1 MSRARFARPILAATL
16 AAAVSTVVF
25 AQASAPGRWA
35 CTVDGKEVD
44 IRIANDEATV
54 AVGGQQRVLKRRDV
68 SKGTLYTDGTVALR
82 QRGLDPTSEA
92 QWIENGN
99 AASLQRCLPIAG

>member
-1 MSRARFARPILAATL
+1 MPRTARPILAAALAASLSTL
-16 AAAVSTVVF
+16 AY
-25 AQASAPGRWA
+25 AQAAAPGRWA

-68 SKGTLYTDGTVALR
+68 GKGTYYTDGTVALR
-82 QRGLDPTSEA
+82 QKGLYPTNDA
-92 QWIENGN
+92 QWIENGT
-99 AASLQRCLPIAG
+99 ASSLSRCLPIAG

>member
-1 MSRARFARPILAATL
+1 MLRARFARPILAATL
-16 AAAVSTVVF
+16 AASLSSVVF
-25 AQASAPGRWA
+25 AQAAAPGRWA

-68 SKGTLYTDGTVALR
+68 AKGTYFTDGTVALR
-82 QRGLDPTSEA
+82 QRGLDPTYDA

-99 AASLQRCLPIAG
+99 AASLTRCLPVAG